1 MTKEDD
7 SNKSGRRDFM
17 MGAGVLGL
25 GTLAAGLPM
34 GWFKP
39 VADFVVV
46 PANAKEGPFLAD
58 IFQVSEELEQFLST
72 KKDEREST
80 STTGY
85 FTSSSSS
92 YFFSSSSSSYFFSS
106 SSSSYFF
113 SSSSSLPF

>member
-7 SNKSGRRDFM
+7 SNSSGRRNFIK
-17 MGAGVLGL
+17 GAGVLGL
-25 GTLAAGLPM
+25 GSLVAGLPM

-46 PANAKEGPFLAD
+46 PADAKEGPFLAD
-58 IFQVSEELEQFLST
+58 IFQVSEELEQFLSNKT
-72 KKDEREST
+72 EEQNTST
-80 STTGY
+80 STSY

-106 SSSSYFF
+106 SSSSA
-113 SSSSSLPF
+113 PI